1 MGRGGGGAGRPSP
14 GALVVE
20 KLWEHEGHIFLAL
33 LGVGLAAVLAD
44 VFMSRREKDL
54 VSTNIVTIATII
66 SSTTLTII
74 TIITIIPTNT
84 ASISIRITITTT
96 PIINLTTTTITIST
110 TIISTIRTTIIVA
123 MKHHVHS
130 HHHRSTI
137 PIIITIITTSIIP
150 IISINTIPI
159 TATNAIAITATN
171 TAIPSP
177 VTITI
182 TVTVTL
188 TVIISIIIVTIA
200 IIIIITI
207 FTTMAIVTITTTVTV
222 INITIIIPIPI
233 PFPISIPIIN
243 TAVAMQHHDYHH
255 TMISMLP
262 KTVTY
267 SCFTLIGAD
276 GKDIRIYWRYYELHH
291 SHLVRSS
298 AQASLTHAQASHT
311 YWEDLRQRSSRLHAE
326 REAGRQEAAAAEE
339 RQRRRLQQAAARHG
353 ECGAHKQGRPPL
365 PLWVY
370 WHLLERW
377 HAHRVD
383 RLQADMT
390 AQRCMLDDLQRS
402 GALWASPPT
411 GRPKT
416 ALNTASF
423 PKTMQRHAALCEAEA
438 VRVRQAERRSQL
450 WRGHRTREVA
460 WAVEC
465 APGGTVATRVILR
478 LWRPK
483 WASALLWRLSSEDP
497 DDFRFI
503 EDIENADDDDEEEDM
518 EATMDEQAG

>member
-54 VSTNIVTIATII
+54 V
-66 SSTTLTII
+66 
-74 TIITIIPTNT
+74 
-84 ASISIRITITTT
+84 R
-96 PIINLTTTTITIST
+96 
-110 TIISTIRTTIIVA
+110 
-123 MKHHVHS
+123 
-130 HHHRSTI
+130 
-137 PIIITIITTSIIP
+137 
-150 IISINTIPI
+150 
-159 TATNAIAITATN
+159 
-171 TAIPSP
+171 
-177 VTITI
+177 
-182 TVTVTL
+182 
-188 TVIISIIIVTIA
+188 
-200 IIIIITI
+200 
-207 FTTMAIVTITTTVTV
+207 
-222 INITIIIPIPI
+222 
-233 PFPISIPIIN
+233 
-243 TAVAMQHHDYHH
+243 
-255 TMISMLP
+255 
-262 KTVTY
+262 
-267 SCFTLIGAD
+267 
-276 GKDIRIYWRYYELHH
+276 RYYELHH

-311 YWEDLRQRSSRLHAE
+311 YWEDLRRRSSRLHAE
-326 REAGRQEAAAAEE
+326 REARRREAAAAEE
-339 RQRRRLQQAAARHG
+339 RQRLRLQQAAARHG
-353 ECGAHKQGRPPL
+353 ECGARKQGRPPL

-377 HAHRVD
+377 HARRVD

-402 GALWASPPT
+402 GALWGEIEQAS
-411 GRPKT
+411 
-416 ALNTASF
+416 AQQ
-423 PKTMQRHAALCEAEA
+423 MQRHAALCEAEA

-465 APGGTVATRVILR
+465 APGGAVTTRVILR

-503 EDIENADDDDEEEDM
+503 EDIENAGDDDDEEEEDM
-518 EATMDEQAG
+518 DAKMDEQAG